1 MRSLRVV
8 LDPDEAATH
17 PMQAFVRDAEG
28 LTDYRLLHFNPTAGG
43 DVALVFHVRGDRAAY
58 ESALAEYGPD
68 TYAVADGRGSS
79 FYVYARESLSGAD
92 ERLVSAFTRAGLVVV
107 SPVAYRDDGT
117 VALGVVGPADA
128 LQAALA
134 AVPAGVAVDM
144 RRVGR
149 YDAAALAPTG
159 RLTDRQHEALRV
171 AHELGYYETPRAA
184 TTADVADRLDC
195 APGTAAEHLR
205 KAEARLV
212 GRAVGGEGR
221 RADA

>member
-8 LDPDEAATH
+8 LDPDEATTH
-17 PMQAFVRDAEG
+17 PMQAFVRDHAD
-28 LTDYRLLHFNPTAGG
+28 LRDYRLLRFNPTAEG
-43 DVALVFHVRGDRAAY
+43 DVALVLHVRGDRAAY
-58 ESALAEYGPD
+58 ESALAEYGPA
-68 TYAVADGRGSS
+68 TSAVADGRGSS
-79 FYVYARESLSGAD
+79 FYVYARESLSGAE

-117 VALGVVGPADA
+117 IALGVVGPGDA
-128 LQAALA
+128 LRAALA
-134 AVPAGVAVDM
+134 AVPDGVGVDV

-149 YDAAALAPTG
+149 YDAAALAPAG

-171 AHELGYYETPRAA
+171 AHALGYYETPRAA
-184 TTADVADRLDC
+184 TTADVADRLGC

-212 GRAVGGEGR
+212 ERAVGSDRHDG
-221 RADA
+221 